1 MKIKEPYIVA
11 ELGSVHDGSFGNAM
25 KLIQLAA
32 DVGANVAKF
41 QLHIAHAETTLDAP
55 SPSFFS
61 EESRYKYFERIA
73 FTVEQWTQLYQM
85 AKSKNLQ
92 FGCSV
97 FSSES
102 LNQLLN
108 TGVDIVKIPSGEVT
122 NISLLKEVAHT
133 CNRVHISTG
142 MSNFKEIDVAVEIL
156 SQVEE
161 LVLFQCRSQYP
172 VPADKIGLNVIKE
185 FTQRYGIPIG
195 FSDHSTGVEMSI
207 AAIALGAIAVEK
219 HLTFSRNMYG
229 SDASNALEPNEF
241 SILATGARNVW
252 TALQHSIIKDDISEL
267 MEVRK
272 VFQKS
277 IAVKTSLDL
286 GHVIAES
293 DLIFLKPET
302 GIPASE
308 INTVIGRRLSRPLP
322 AGSIIEIGDLQ

>member
-1 MKIKEPYIVA
+1 MKINELDIVA
-11 ELGSVHDGSFGNAM
+11 ELGSVHDGSFGNAI

-41 QLHIAHAETTLDAP
+41 QLHIAHAETTLNAP
-55 SPSFFS
+55 NPSYFS
-61 EESRYKYFERIA
+61 EESRYNYFERIA
-73 FTVEQWTQLYQM
+73 FTVEEWKELYQV

-122 NISLLKEVAHT
+122 NVSLLKEVAHT
-133 CNRVHISTG
+133 CDRVHISTG

-156 SQVEE
+156 SQVKE

-172 VPADKIGLNVIKE
+172 VPADKIGLNVISE
-185 FTQRYGIPIG
+185 FTHRYGIPIG

-207 AAIALGAIAVEK
+207 AAIALGAVAVEK

-241 SILATGARNVW
+241 RILATGAKNVW
-252 TALQHSIIKDDISEL
+252 TALQNPIIKDDISDL
-267 MEVRK
+267 MEMRK

-277 IAVKTSLDL
+277 IAVRTSLNL
-286 GHVIAES
+286 GHVIMES
-293 DLIFLKPET
+293 DLIFLKPEI

-308 INTVIGRRLSRPLP
+308 INLVIGKRLSRPLP
-322 AGSIIEIGDLQ
+322 ARSVIEPSDLQ

>member
-1 MKIKEPYIVA
+1 
-11 ELGSVHDGSFGNAM
+11 M

-97 FSSES
+97 FSSDS

-308 INTVIGRRLSRPLP
+308 MNTVIGRRLSRPLP